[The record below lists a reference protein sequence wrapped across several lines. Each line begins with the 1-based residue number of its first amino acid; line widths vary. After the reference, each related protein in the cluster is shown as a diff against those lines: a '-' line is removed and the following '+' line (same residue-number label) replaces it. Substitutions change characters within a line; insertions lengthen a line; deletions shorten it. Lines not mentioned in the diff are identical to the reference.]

1 VRAYFD
7 HNATTPLAAPVLE
20 AVMRTYAGVYG
31 NASSIHGY
39 GQEARQL
46 LEKARRQVASLIGA
60 KADEVVFTSGGTEAN
75 NLALFGLV
83 EPGQRHH
90 FVTTAIEHPAVFNVV
105 EELRTLGHEVT
116 VVPVDGNGIVDVD
129 DVRRALR
136 PETRAVSVMAI
147 NNEIGSLQPVAD
159 IAKVCREAG
168 VFVHCDAV
176 QAPGRIPLNVQ
187 QLGVDLLSL
196 SAHKLNGPKG
206 VGALYVRKGVPLH
219 KRTFGGHHERDRRP
233 GTENVPGAV
242 GFGAA
247 CEAVG
252 VLGPELRDRL
262 EAALLERVP
271 DCHVNGDR
279 QRRAPNVTNV
289 RFPGI
294 EGESLVIALDMKGF
308 AVSSGSA
315 CSSGSVEPSHVLL
328 ALGLNASDARSAIRF
343 SLGASNTVEEVDRL
357 VDAVAECV
365 ARLRKLSPAYV

>member
-1 VRAYFD
+1 M
-7 HNATTPLAAPVLE
+7 PV
-20 AVMRTYAGVYG
+20 YAGVFG
-31 NASSIHGY
+31 NASSIHSY
-39 GQEARQL
+39 GQQARQL
-46 LEKARRQVASLIGA
+46 LEQARRQVAGLLAA
-60 KADEVVFTSGGTEAN
+60 KADEVVFTGGGTEAN

-83 EPGQRHH
+83 EAGQSHH
-90 FVTTAIEHPAVFNVV
+90 FVTTAIEHPAVLNVV
-105 EELRTLGHEVT
+105 EELRGLGHEVT
-116 VVPVDGNGIVDVD
+116 VVPVGGNGIVDVD

-147 NNEIGSLQPVAD
+147 NNEIGSLQPVAE
-159 IAKVCREAG
+159 IAAVCREAG

-176 QAPGRIPLNVQ
+176 QAPGRIALDVR

-206 VGALYVRKGVPLH
+206 VGALYVKKGVPLR

-247 CEAVG
+247 CEAVR
-252 VLGPELRDRL
+252 VMGPELRDRL
-262 EAALLERVP
+262 EAGLLERVP

-328 ALGLNASDARSAIRF
+328 ALGLNAQDARSAIRF

-357 VDAVAECV
+357 VDAVGESV